1 MMVNNSTNMNNTHKK
16 TTYNVKNLGPVVKH
30 AQQYGGVKPDNG
42 NPSDWCTGS
51 YLQYSW
57 YTKSLYSYIFY

>member
-1 MMVNNSTNMNNTHKK
+1 
-16 TTYNVKNLGPVVKH
+16 VKH

-51 YLQYSW
+51 YLQYS
-57 YTKSLYSYIFY
+57 

>member
-51 YLQYSW
+51 YLQYS
-57 YTKSLYSYIFY
+57 